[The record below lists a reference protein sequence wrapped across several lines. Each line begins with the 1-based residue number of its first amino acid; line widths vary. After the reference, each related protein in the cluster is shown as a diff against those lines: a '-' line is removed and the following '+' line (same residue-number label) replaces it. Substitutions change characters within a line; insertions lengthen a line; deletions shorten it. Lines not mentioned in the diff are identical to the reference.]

1 MIDST
6 ARVADGARLGNGV
19 EIGPY
24 CVVGPQAEIGDGVRL
39 IAHVHI
45 AGVTTIG
52 AETVVYPF
60 TSLGTP
66 PQSVHYRGG
75 ATRLVIGPR
84 CELRESVTMNTGTED
99 GGGVTE
105 VGEGCLFMVG
115 SHVGHDCRVGNNVSF
130 ANNVVLGGHVRV
142 GDFTFLGGHV
152 AIHQHVR
159 IGEGV
164 MMAGM
169 SAARDDIIP
178 FGFALGQTGAL
189 VGLNVVGLKRRGATR
204 AQLHALRRAY
214 RALFFGAGRFTD
226 RVDAVAREFS
236 GDPLVEKVVAFIR
249 DGDKRPLMQP
259 ARQRRSHDQRDD
271 DRRDD
276 DQRDD
281 DL

>member
-1 MIDST
+1 VIDST
-6 ARVADGARLGNGV
+6 ARVADGARLGNDV

-52 AETVVYPF
+52 AGTVVYPF

-130 ANNVVLGGHVRV
+130 ANNVVLGGHVHV

-152 AIHQHVR
+152 AIHQYVR

-214 RALFFGAGRFTD
+214 RALFFGDGRFAD
-226 RVDAVAREFS
+226 RVDAVASEFS

-259 ARQRRSHDQRDD
+259 ARQQRSHDQRDD
-271 DRRDD
+271 DQRDD